1 MISNNGLSKSFLS
14 DVLLDIYRGFLFFI
28 AAISMN
34 KTLISANNSS
44 DNLLKSVI
52 NNLNYTPKGV
62 INYKNNL
69 KNRADNDTIDSND
82 KWRFRYEKDSFE

>member
-1 MISNNGLSKSFLS
+1 
-14 DVLLDIYRGFLFFI
+14 
-28 AAISMN
+28 MN

-52 NNLNYTPKGV
+52 NNLNYTLKGV

>member
-1 MISNNGLSKSFLS
+1 
-14 DVLLDIYRGFLFFI
+14 
-28 AAISMN
+28 MN